1 MNSEGLSAEY
11 RQLLCLGASAV
22 TGRKEVL
29 KMSQS
34 VDRLDSLIEVVS
46 YSGGI
51 VMGIVTSRSM
61 FLSALRDLAASI
73 KCLKICRCALMCQ
86 LV

>member
-11 RQLLCLGASAV
+11 RQLLSLGASAV

-46 YSGGI
+46 HSGGI
-51 VMGIVTSRSM
+51 VMGIVISSYVCVS
-61 FLSALRDLAASI
+61 LSALWDWQHWLN
-73 KCLKICRCALMCQ
+73 
-86 LV
+86 V